1 MMKINKKSNQMNINN
16 NEFNIILKPHQKSLI
31 YKALQID
38 GNFNN
43 KEFK

>member
-31 YKALQID
+31 PKSE
-38 GNFNN
+38 
-43 KEFK
+43 KKTRTKPS